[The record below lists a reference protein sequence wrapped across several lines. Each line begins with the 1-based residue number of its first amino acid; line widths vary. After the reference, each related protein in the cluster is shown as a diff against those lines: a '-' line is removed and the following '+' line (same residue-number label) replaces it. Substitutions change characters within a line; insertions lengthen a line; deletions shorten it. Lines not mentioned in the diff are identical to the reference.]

1 MKEAN
6 KLKAQ
11 KLNQQLHE
19 LENSLMVFN
28 IENIVNQI
36 FNQDLDKNVRFYF
49 DLRMCHEIFLKL
61 IFHDFNF

>member
-1 MKEAN
+1 MNEAN

-28 IENIVNQI
+28 IENIVNQT

-49 DLRMCHEIFLKL
+49 DLDKKEVYTKNNPNWLC
-61 IFHDFNF
+61 